1 MISVPEDVG
10 GRRGCEKALGVPGTA
25 AGVRGGV
32 QARPAGR
39 HAAAGQEPATAR
51 QGARSQRARPAAAR
65 KPPPRRQ
72 PSSAEGG
79 LDAAPG
85 ETGETG

>member
-1 MISVPEDVG
+1 MISVREDVE

-51 QGARSQRARPAAAR
+51 GARIQRARPAAAR